1 MLRSELGGHGPAHGV
16 AGDVPVLDIRE
27 LGHHILCRIHVE
39 DGQVEGH
46 LHQNAGEAGLPELVQ
61 QGQIGGGL
69 HLGPGVEDDR
79 GVRGIGRGEDG
90 QIIPNLQM
98 ISACQYLQSHVLRPV
113 VVGHIPEKAARQQ
126 NQDRQQNT
134 DGYLPLFAAGFC
146 LCRHCTPSSH
156 CRITAATV
164 SAAIWEPNSLG
175 WTPSAA

>member
-1 MLRSELGGHGPAHGV
+1 MYQCLNV
-16 AGDVPVLDIRE
+16 RE
-27 LGHHILCRIHVE
+27 LGHHILCRVHVE
-39 DGQVEGH
+39 DSQGEGH

-98 ISACQYLQSHVLRPV
+98 ISACQYLQGHVLRPV

-126 NQDRQQNT
+126 NQDRQQSA
-134 DGYLPLFAAGFC
+134 DGDFPLFAAGFC
-146 LCRHCTPSSH
+146 LCRHCILSSH
-156 CRITAATV
+156 CRVTAAMV
-164 SAAIWEPNSLG
+164 SAAMLEPSSLG
-175 WTPSAA
+175 WAPSAA